1 MLTMINKVME
11 REVFPMTEFRSTPI
25 TQALNDHG
33 NVIKSRRLLWLIILI
48 SFSFI
53 CWTAYA
59 EVDELVRGVG
69 KVIPSKQLQLVQ
81 NLEGGILSEL
91 LVEEGEEVE
100 AGQVLLKLDDKQ
112 LASRFRERE
121 QVVRVLQARS
131 ERLRAEAQ
139 GGELSFSES
148 LVRDDQ
154 ALVREQQAL
163 FTQRLEQL
171 RASKVIISQ
180 QIQQK
185 HQLLDQLQGQLRQ
198 SRAQELLVKKE
209 LAILEPLFE
218 QGVVSEVELIRSEKS
233 VLEAKGRA
241 SDIELK
247 LPQIESSIKEL
258 TNRRAQLE
266 LDFRSESRLELND
279 VLAELAQMS
288 QGHDVLEDRVD
299 RTQVRSPVNGI
310 VKELMVTTLGGVIQ
324 PGMDLVSV
332 VPMEDALLIETK
344 VRPADIARLYPGQ
357 KAMVKF
363 TAYDFTVY
371 GGLEAELVHISADS
385 STNEQ
390 GDSFYLVR
398 VKTRDNNLKF
408 GDKLLPVIPG
418 MIAQVDILTGK
429 KTLLTYL
436 LKPILKARQVAL
448 TEQ

>member
-1 MLTMINKVME
+1 M
-11 REVFPMTEFRSTPI
+11 
-25 TQALNDHG
+25 
-33 NVIKSRRLLWLIILI
+33 
-48 SFSFI
+48 
-53 CWTAYA
+53 
-59 EVDELVRGVG
+59 
-69 KVIPSKQLQLVQ
+69 
-81 NLEGGILSEL
+81 
-91 LVEEGEEVE
+91 
-100 AGQVLLKLDDKQ
+100 
-112 LASRFRERE
+112 
-121 QVVRVLQARS
+121 
-131 ERLRAEAQ
+131 
-139 GGELSFSES
+139 
-148 LVRDDQ
+148 
-154 ALVREQQAL
+154 
-163 FTQRLEQL
+163 
-171 RASKVIISQ
+171 
-180 QIQQK
+180 
-185 HQLLDQLQGQLRQ
+185 
-198 SRAQELLVKKE
+198 
-209 LAILEPLFE
+209 
-218 QGVVSEVELIRSEKS
+218 
-233 VLEAKGRA
+233 
-241 SDIELK
+241 
-247 LPQIESSIKEL
+247 
-258 TNRRAQLE
+258 
-266 LDFRSESRLELND
+266 
-279 VLAELAQMS
+279 
-288 QGHDVLEDRVD
+288 EDRVD

>member
-1 MLTMINKVME
+1 MINKVME

-91 LVEEGEEVE
+91 LVEEGQEVE

-171 RASKVIISQ
+171 RASKAIISQ

-198 SRAQELLVKKE
+198 SREQELLVKKE

-233 VLEAKGRA
+233 VLEAKGKA

>member
-1 MLTMINKVME
+1 
-11 REVFPMTEFRSTPI
+11 MTEFRSTPI

-91 LVEEGEEVE
+91 LVEEGQEVE

-171 RASKVIISQ
+171 RASKAIISQ

-198 SRAQELLVKKE
+198 SREQELLVKKE

-233 VLEAKGRA
+233 VLEAKGKA

>member
-1 MLTMINKVME
+1 
-11 REVFPMTEFRSTPI
+11 MTEFRSTPI

>member
-1 MLTMINKVME
+1 MINKVME

-398 VKTRDNNLKF
+398 VKT
-408 GDKLLPVIPG
+408 
-418 MIAQVDILTGK
+418 
-429 KTLLTYL
+429 
-436 LKPILKARQVAL
+436 
-448 TEQ
+448 

>member
-1 MLTMINKVME
+1 
-11 REVFPMTEFRSTPI
+11 MTEFRSTPI

-310 VKELMVTTLGGVIQ
+310 VKELMVTTLGGVI
-324 PGMDLVSV
+324 
-332 VPMEDALLIETK
+332 
-344 VRPADIARLYPGQ
+344 
-357 KAMVKF
+357 
-363 TAYDFTVY
+363 
-371 GGLEAELVHISADS
+371 
-385 STNEQ
+385 
-390 GDSFYLVR
+390 
-398 VKTRDNNLKF
+398 
-408 GDKLLPVIPG
+408 
-418 MIAQVDILTGK
+418 
-429 KTLLTYL
+429 
-436 LKPILKARQVAL
+436 
-448 TEQ
+448 

>member
-1 MLTMINKVME
+1 MINKVME

>member
-1 MLTMINKVME
+1 
-11 REVFPMTEFRSTPI
+11 MTEFRSTPI

-398 VKTRDNNLKF
+398 VKT
-408 GDKLLPVIPG
+408 
-418 MIAQVDILTGK
+418 
-429 KTLLTYL
+429 
-436 LKPILKARQVAL
+436 
-448 TEQ
+448 